1 MKRSEIMAL
10 EGMDLIAKIA
20 KAQGLPVCNS
30 NSEVP
35 NPPVYPMCVK
45 NYHWGELFCTKS
57 TGELYRYNPGR
68 NIAQA
73 MELVQELWDGR
84 HLRQANGR
92 DPVASCV
99 EILLTDN
106 IPPEVEITVYSPT
119 LAEVFVGGTDLCTTI
134 CHAYLMV
141 VIGEEDSDSDLVQRI
156 AQKCAMI
163 IKVQEDPLAISLVL
177 DPQQEADWEE
187 ALSRGL
193 KTQVYQEVDRLL
205 KDL

>member
-1 MKRSEIMAL
+1 
-10 EGMDLIAKIA
+10 
-20 KAQGLPVCNS
+20 
-30 NSEVP
+30 
-35 NPPVYPMCVK
+35 
-45 NYHWGELFCTKS
+45 
-57 TGELYRYNPGR
+57 
-68 NIAQA
+68 

-84 HLRQANGR
+84 HLRQANGK

-134 CHAYLMV
+134 CRAYLMV
-141 VIGEEDSDSDLVQRI
+141 VIGEEDSDNDLVQRI

-163 IKVQEDPLAISLVL
+163 IKAQEDPLAISLAL